1 MSWCLR
7 PCPCCPWRLRSRGC
21 CPWRLRSRPCGPRRL
36 RSRARGP
43 WWLRP
48 RACCPWWLWP
58 RPCGPRRLRPRPCG
72 PRRLWPLGFPRWP
85 WPRIASGWSRGRAG
99 HALAGLRARG
109 RRPAPHRGLEV
120 RYAVCGSR
128 RSRACPRE
136 ARRRLALSCLGRR
149 TGLHVRDDRDGL
161 GVGQARQKRGR
172 DPGGGERAVC
182 LGSARHQACP
192 ARTIFPV
199 SLPRGILTAGV
210 CARVLGEWSRAPV
223 VAGGWG
229 WHATKIQARLSSA
242 HKQPGCAHLT
252 STVAG
257 SQRVGGRTACSH
269 AASRS
274 RPRPGEARGRS
285 LPSHASWAG
294 CGAAKCQTPAV
305 SSNKHRKAARLRNEF
320 RFE

>member
-7 PCPCCPWRLRSRGC
+7 PCPRRPRWLR
-21 CPWRLRSRPCGPRRL
+21 P
-36 RSRARGP
+36 RARGP
-43 WWLRP
+43 WRLRPCPRCPRWLRP
-48 RACCPWWLWP
+48 RACGPW
-58 RPCGPRRLRPRPCG
+58 RLRP
-72 PRRLWPLGFPRWP
+72 LGFARWP
-85 WPRIASGWSRGRAG
+85 WPRIGTGWSRGRAG
-99 HALAGLRARG
+99 HALAGLRAC
-109 RRPAPHRGLEV
+109 RRRSARRPHRGLEV
-120 RYAVCGSR
+120 WYAVCGSR
-128 RSRACPRE
+128 RSRARPRE
-136 ARRRLALSCLGRR
+136 AGRKLALSCPGRR

-172 DPGGGERAVC
+172 DPGGRERAVY

-192 ARTIFPV
+192 ARTIFPA

-242 HKQPGCAHLT
+242 HKQPGCARL
-252 STVAG
+252 SPG
-257 SQRVGGRTACSH
+257 PDRVGARAPCSP
-269 AASRS
+269 AARRS
-274 RPRPGEARGRS
+274 RPRPRDARSRS
-285 LPSHASWAG
+285 LPPHASWAG
-294 CGAAKCQTPAV
+294 CGAAKCQTSAV